1 MRISDGSS
9 DVCSSD
15 LGHEGSTL
23 SARLTKEVE
32 DYSGWQDH
40 VVGLPTA
47 EELRAGLP
55 AFKPNCIEPAFS
67 PAFFVRMLFSC
78 LVDADFLETEAF
90 YARSRGE
97 EVPKRGGALAPE
109 HIERVRD
116 FVAQHRRDDTPVNKL
131 RYEILDN
138 ADAKAALPPRPFTLT
153 VPTGG
158 GKTLTTLSFAM
169 RHAAAHGLRRIIYV
183 IPFTSIIE
191 QTAQIFREQVGLGD
205 AVDRKRVV

>member
-1 MRISDGSS
+1 MRISDWSS

-15 LGHEGSTL
+15 
-23 SARLTKEVE
+23 LTKEVE

-109 HIERVRD
+109 HIEQIGRAAGRERVGQS
-116 FVAQHRRDDTPVNKL
+116 V
-131 RYEILDN
+131 
-138 ADAKAALPPRPFTLT
+138 
-153 VPTGG
+153 
-158 GKTLTTLSFAM
+158 
-169 RHAAAHGLRRIIYV
+169 
-183 IPFTSIIE
+183 
-191 QTAQIFREQVGLGD
+191 
-205 AVDRKRVV
+205 